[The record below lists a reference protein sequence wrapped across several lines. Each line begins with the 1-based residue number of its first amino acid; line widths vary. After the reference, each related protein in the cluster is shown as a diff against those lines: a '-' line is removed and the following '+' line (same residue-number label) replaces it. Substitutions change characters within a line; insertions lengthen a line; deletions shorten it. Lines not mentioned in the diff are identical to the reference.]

1 MQTTP
6 SIKGSVFSAVVEDVA
21 KLLDRRELTREEA
34 SRWLAMSDFDVLEA
48 NILVG
53 SWYDIRMYDRLNLLG
68 RDVAGHGR
76 NEYLREKGS
85 ETGRRLG
92 EAGLYSQLEYV
103 HRTQLARASD
113 QAERFAAFGRDLRR
127 LTTLSASILNFSRWE
142 ARPDPDHPMRYCIE
156 VSDAADFP
164 DTLAWRSDGLVNHMA
179 TQHGTPDLW
188 TWTRPRQDLIVF
200 RMTREA

>member
-1 MQTTP
+1 MGRGSP
-6 SIKGSVFSAVVEDVA
+6 IKSRRSVD
-21 KLLDRRELTREEA
+21 
-34 SRWLAMSDFDVLEA
+34 
-48 NILVG
+48 
-53 SWYDIRMYDRLNLLG
+53 
-68 RDVAGHGR
+68 
-76 NEYLREKGS
+76 
-85 ETGRRLG
+85 
-92 EAGLYSQLEYV
+92 
-103 HRTQLARASD
+103 
-113 QAERFAAFGRDLRR
+113 DLRR
-127 LTTLSASILNFSRWE
+127 AGASAGRPGRKKERKGRGGILNFSRWE